1 MIDGK
6 WHSTTG
12 MNFELWNLS
21 NNTCVI
27 HGLPFSWL
35 WNQRQETC

>member
-1 MIDGK
+1 MKTEI
-6 WHSTTG
+6 G

-27 HGLPFSWL
+27 HRIHSSWL
-35 WNQRQETC
+35 CWHC